1 MKFSMK
7 AVAASVLFAVAG
19 GSQAA
24 ILNGNDAFGYQ
35 GDGELFI
42 SIFRDDASPA
52 SMIIDTGLSL
62 FDIRSGA
69 TTGWASSVAQTAA
82 IQAFLS
88 TGALSDFRFNAGGVT
103 GQADIFDTTQNADF
117 AAWFTSN
124 AAVSSLFDSGNMP
137 NTASGV
143 DTVRSNTGGF
153 ITQINNAYNALP
165 SFSNDGY
172 VGGILPGQAG
182 FHNAPLWGA
191 FAGSSVTNSN
201 TETVVGTDLA
211 LWNLYTSCTEL
222 FCEGFSVQQ
231 FGFLSIDGATGV
243 ASFSVGVSEVPVPAA
258 AWLLGSGLVGLVGV
272 ARRRKA

>member
-52 SMIIDTGLSL
+52 SMLIDTGLSL

-69 TTGWASSVAQTAA
+69 ITSWTSSVTQTAA
-82 IQAFLS
+82 IQAFLG

-103 GQADIFDTTQNADF
+103 GQADVFDVSQNADF

-124 AAVSSLFDSGNMP
+124 AAVTIDNVP
-137 NTASGV
+137 RTASGV
-143 DTVRSNTGGF
+143 DAVRSNIGAF
-153 ITQINNAYNALP
+153 ITGANNGYNGTP
-165 SFSNDGY
+165 SYDNDGY
-172 VGGILPGQAG
+172 VSGILPGQPG
-182 FHNAPLWGA
+182 YHDNPFFWSSNV
-191 FAGSSVTNSN
+191 GSTTTSTN
-201 TETVVGTDLA
+201 TEAAVGTDLA
-211 LWNLYTSCTEL
+211 LWNLYTSCTDL

-231 FGFLSIDGATGV
+231 FGFMSIDGATGV
-243 ASFSVGVSEVPVPAA
+243 ASFGMGVSEVPVPAA